1 MKRERKADLVAEVRA
16 VAEKAQAAFA
26 AEYRG
31 IDAVALTRL
40 RQQARQQGL
49 YVKVVKNTLA
59 RRAVDGTSF
68 ACMTEALSGPLLLAF
83 ATEDPAPAA
92 RFVRAFAR
100 ENEKFLVRAAALD
113 GRLFGKNSNMQ

>member
-49 YVKVVKNTLA
+49 YVKVAQKKHT
-59 RRAVDGTSF
+59 
-68 ACMTEALSGPLLLAF
+68 LLLK
-83 ATEDPAPAA
+83 T
-92 RFVRAFAR
+92 V
-100 ENEKFLVRAAALD
+100 KSLIMSLQ
-113 GRLFGKNSNMQ
+113 SI